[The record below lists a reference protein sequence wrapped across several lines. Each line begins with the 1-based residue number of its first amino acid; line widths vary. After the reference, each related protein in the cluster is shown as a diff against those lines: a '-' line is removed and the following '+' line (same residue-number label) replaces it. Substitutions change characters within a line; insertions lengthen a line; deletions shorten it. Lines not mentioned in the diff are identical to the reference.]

1 MATNKIR
8 EEEVKNRIRQDLFQD
23 YDATPILGDID
34 FAVTTKKSAN
44 GGLSEQEYFL
54 WAEAKAGCAED
65 IYASFVQ
72 LIITIGKAHT
82 YESYQPPRYL
92 GAFDE
97 QKIAFIEYHHIVSVF
112 YQNDFNWNVTPSNH
126 STKEFQMLYA
136 LLHEQLR
143 KEIILYDL
151 HKDEKE
157 LRRFIRSNFRIGK
170 QRTNGINITKNNFTY
185 VYRKWVEKVKPS
197 ITLDWEK
204 AKQSGIIDAD
214 FFLADIFSKDNATLR
229 DKLYVLLK
237 QNHYELD
244 RRIDSAGLFDSK
256 KAQFNDNQVAHRQF
270 WNLYVRPPRK
280 EYWEY
285 IANRRDL
292 LVPQDIRER
301 KGSFFTPQC
310 WVELSQEYIA
320 QELGEDW
327 QDEYYVW
334 DCCAGTGNLLAG
346 LTNRYHIWA
355 STLDQADVDVM
366 LDRITNMKKVGDANL
381 LDTHVFQFD
390 FLNDSFDKLPSGL
403 KEIVLDEEKRK
414 KLIIYINPPY
424 AEASNA
430 RTITGTGENRKGLS
444 STNTLSRYKKDLGRA
459 GNEIFAQFYARVV
472 CEIHNS
478 VLAVFSKLKTLQGP
492 NFADFR
498 HRYKARLG
506 SMFIVPADT
515 FDNVKGQFPI
525 GFQIFHTAQDEE
537 FVSIKASVYDSK
549 GNIAGKKNI
558 YSYKG
563 ERFIIDWFRQY
574 YDKDNNHI
582 AYLRYLGT
590 DFQNNNGVFIT
601 LLPSDNDIKQVKGTW
616 LTKKNVIPACVY
628 FSVRLCIEANW
639 LNDRDQFLYPND
651 GWKND
656 REFIADCI
664 AYTLFNSQNRIQNQ
678 HGTNHWIPFTEE
690 EVGAQDNFKSHF
702 IHDFIMGKTK
712 EEKPR
717 QEAVIQ
723 DLFAGQGTETTED
736 KSLLTPTEPLEFTEE
751 AKDVLDTGRE
761 LWRYYHKQPNANP
774 NASYYDIRMH
784 FQGTKVSKNGKTQM
798 NSTSEDTTYN
808 TLLANLRQAM
818 KALAAHIEP
827 KVYEY
832 GFLKK

>member
-8 EEEVKNRIRQDLFQD
+8 EEEVKNKIRQDFFQD

-34 FAVTTKKSAN
+34 FAVTTKKSADI
-44 GGLSEQEYFL
+44 GLSDQEYFL

-72 LIITIGKAHT
+72 LIITIGKARTH
-82 YESYQPPRYL
+82 ESYLPPRYL

-97 QKIAFIEYHHIVSVF
+97 QKIAFIEYHHIASVF

-126 STKEFQMLYA
+126 NTKEFQMLYA
-136 LLHEQLR
+136 LLCERLR
-143 KEIILYDL
+143 KEIRLFDL

-157 LRRFIRSNFRIGK
+157 LRKFIRSNFKIGK

-214 FFLADIFSKDNATLR
+214 FFLADIFSKENTTLR

-256 KAQFNDNQVAHRQF
+256 KAQFNDDQAAHRQF

-310 WVELSQEYIA
+310 WVELSQEYLA
-320 QELGEDW
+320 QELGDDW

-346 LTNRYHIWA
+346 LTNRYRIWA

-366 LDRITNMKKVGDANL
+366 HDRIANMEKVGDANL
-381 LDTHVFQFD
+381 LDSHVFQFD
-390 FLNDSFDKLPSGL
+390 FLNDSFDKLPSSL
-403 KEIVLDEEKRK
+403 NEIVSDEEKRK
-414 KLIIYINPPY
+414 RLIIYINPPY

-459 GNEIFAQFYARVV
+459 GNEIFAQFYTRVI

-478 VLAVFSKLKTLQGP
+478 VLAVFSTLKTLQGP

-498 HRYKARLG
+498 HRYRARLS

-537 FVSIKASVYDSK
+537 FVSIKASVYGSK
-549 GNIAGKKNI
+549 GNITGTKNI

-563 ERFIIDWFRQY
+563 ERFIIEWFRQY
-574 YDKDNNHI
+574 YDKNNEHI

-601 LLPSDNDIKQVKGTW
+601 LSPSDNDIKQVKGTW

-628 FSVRLCIEANW
+628 FSVRLSIEANW
-639 LNDRDQFLYPND
+639 LNDRDQFLYPNE

-664 AYTLFNSQNRIQNQ
+664 AYTLFSSQNRIQSQ

-690 EVGAQDNFKSHF
+690 EVGAQDNFESHF
-702 IHDFIMGKTK
+702 IHDFISGKTK
-712 EEKPR
+712 EESPR
-717 QEAVIQ
+717 QEAATQ
-723 DLFAGQGTETTED
+723 DLFAGEDTEATDE
-736 KSLLTPTEPLEFTEE
+736 KSFTPTEPLEFSDE
-751 AKDVLDTGRE
+751 AKAVLDTGRE
-761 LWRYYHKQPNANP
+761 LWRYYHKQPGANP

-784 FQGTKVSKNGKTQM
+784 FQGIKVAKKGKTQM
-798 NSTSEDTTYN
+798 NPTSDDTTYN
-808 TLLANLRQAM
+808 ALLANLRQAM